1 MFVGQAIVIW
11 GSFCSDKLM
20 HSAYGIVARS
30 GRVGEELVRG
40 VAIRER
46 GRKLDQGP
54 SQGAPLALCRG
65 V

>member
-1 MFVGQAIVIW
+1 MFVRQAIVIW
-11 GSFCSDKLM
+11 ESFCSDKLM
-20 HSAYGIVARS
+20 HSAYGIVAWS

-46 GRKLDQGP
+46 GEKLDQGP
-54 SQGAPLALCRG
+54 SGGAPLALCRG